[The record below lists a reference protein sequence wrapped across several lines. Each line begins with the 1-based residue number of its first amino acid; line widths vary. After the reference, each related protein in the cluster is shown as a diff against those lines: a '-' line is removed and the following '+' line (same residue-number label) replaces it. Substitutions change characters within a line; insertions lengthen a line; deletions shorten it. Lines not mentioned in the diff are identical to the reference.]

1 MKPHNRFGNII
12 TAPGEFIRGVILNNG
27 VTMIYF
33 DNSAT
38 TFPSDRVRTVIN
50 DMLRDEFSGNPG
62 SLHKLGV
69 AADKAYCDT
78 QAKVADLLGAYG
90 SEIIFTSCATESANT
105 AIRGFMSRNLRA
117 GRRVISTR
125 TEHKASLECLAL
137 LEKSGY
143 EVVYLPVGTDGK
155 PDLAELEKAMTGEK
169 TALLCF
175 TLVNN
180 ETGSVLPLDK
190 ITALRN
196 RLSPDTK
203 IYLDAVQ
210 ALGKMPINLHKMNVD
225 MCSFSGHKIHSVK
238 GNGVLY
244 VKDGIRIDPFILGG
258 GQQKGMR
265 SGTQSLL
272 LAKAFEVA
280 LEEAVETMESSHANA
295 VKINQYLR
303 KELAERKAVILSP
316 EDALPYVLNVSF
328 EGFESETMLHCLE
341 IYDIYVSTVS
351 ACSSKAKKVSYVLL
365 ESGVDRKTAA
375 NAVRLSFSRYN
386 SMEEAE
392 QFIEKVDEI
401 YDLYAVRK

>member
-1 MKPHNRFGNII
+1 
-12 TAPGEFIRGVILNNG
+12 
-27 VTMIYF
+27 MIYF

-38 TFPSDRVRTVIN
+38 TFPSDRVRSAVS
-50 DMLRDEFSGNPG
+50 DMMADGLSGNPG

-69 AADKAYCDT
+69 AADKAYAQT
-78 QAKVADLLGAYG
+78 QANVARLLGASD

-105 AIRGFMSRNLRA
+105 AIRGFLSRNTRA
-117 GRRVISTR
+117 GKRVISTR
-125 TEHKASLECLAL
+125 TEHKATLECLAL

-143 EVVYLPVGTDGK
+143 DVIYLPVGRDGK
-155 PDLAELEKAMTGEK
+155 PVLSELEKALTEDK

-180 ETGSVLPLDK
+180 ETGSVLPVEQ
-190 ITALRN
+190 IVALRN
-196 RLSPDTK
+196 KLSPDTK
-203 IYLDAVQ
+203 FYLDAVQ
-210 ALGKMPINLHKMNVD
+210 ALGKMPVDLHKLNVD

-238 GNGVLY
+238 GTGVLY
-244 VKDGIRIDPFILGG
+244 LKNGVRIDPLILGG

-272 LAKAFEVA
+272 LAKAFEAA
-280 LEEAVETMESSHANA
+280 LEEALETMDASHADIA
-295 VKINQYLR
+295 RINGFLR
-303 KELAERKAVILSP
+303 KELVARNAVILSP
-316 EDALPYVLNVSF
+316 EDALPNVLNVSF

-341 IYDIYVSTVS
+341 MYDIYVSTVS

-386 SMEEAE
+386 TMEEAE
-392 QFIEKVDEI
+392 EFIRKVDEI
-401 YDLYAVRK
+401 YDTFAVRK